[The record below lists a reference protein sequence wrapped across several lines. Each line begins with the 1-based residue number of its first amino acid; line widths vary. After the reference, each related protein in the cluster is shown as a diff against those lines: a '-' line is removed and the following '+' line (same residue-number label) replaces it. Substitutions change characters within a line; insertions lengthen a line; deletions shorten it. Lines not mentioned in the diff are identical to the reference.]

1 MSSVALKDTVQAPS
15 LRSLGLALVT
25 YAGFILLGYAGIF
38 LTGPDHTQAII
49 WPPTAFAVVMIARLS
64 RDRTTDIAMLAA
76 VFLAE
81 ATISFTGR
89 TLGLLGWGFS
99 AITTIE
105 VLIAIFALRK
115 LAPKRVRDM
124 KDALK
129 FGLLVMVL
137 PCALGGLLAQA
148 SIMLIGSATWQADGV
163 HWFSAHVLAFFIIL
177 PFGLNVSWHQIVKL
191 NLKERWLEA
200 LVVFVALLG
209 ISLFSLSYLQRP
221 LAMLIIPAAL
231 AATVRFRLIG
241 AATAMFLVLAIVF
254 TKRGVSAND
263 IVLAQVFLA
272 VLSVIT
278 ARTAMFLNERD
289 LYLAIVERHRRRAV
303 RASRF
308 KNELL
313 SHVSAEAR
321 GPLAA
326 VIGFSGMLESGE
338 LSPARAQEFAHIVAH
353 NGELLQRLYGD
364 LLDFTRADADDLSIA
379 SEEVDVAPTLKS
391 CISAIR
397 QEVVLGGKPVVMD
410 KVEDMV
416 IQADPQRL
424 AQILNNLIANSYK
437 YGDNH
442 SPIRVRASRLKDGFG
457 RIEISNSGPG
467 IPIRDRDTIFKPFGS
482 EGGGRQVPGA
492 MLGLSIAKLLAE
504 KQGGRIDFESVPGRQ
519 TRFWI
524 DLPLVA

>member
-124 KDALK
+124 KDAVK

-410 KVEDMV
+410 KVEDM
-416 IQADPQRL
+416 
-424 AQILNNLIANSYK
+424 
-437 YGDNH
+437 
-442 SPIRVRASRLKDGFG
+442 
-457 RIEISNSGPG
+457 
-467 IPIRDRDTIFKPFGS
+467 
-482 EGGGRQVPGA
+482 
-492 MLGLSIAKLLAE
+492 
-504 KQGGRIDFESVPGRQ
+504 
-519 TRFWI
+519 
-524 DLPLVA
+524 